1 MDDSELNALI
11 KLLSDPD
18 EFVSESV
25 KKKLI
30 DEFDHIQHKFS
41 EAIADSENNLLVQR
55 GNEIIREYHFIRAIN
70 ELKKWKNS
78 KSKDLIKGI
87 VIISKIFSPELEYQ
101 EIYSFF
107 ESIRRNLTFDI
118 KNLSPIEQIRFLN
131 NILFKQYKFKVL
143 LNVNNFENFLIS
155 ESLKTKN
162 FSPLIITVIYYL
174 TAKRLDIPIVI
185 VKNKEIILLSYLNK
199 LDDNN
204 KFEEKSK
211 ENYYFFVN
219 PADKGY
225 VFRFEELKYSI
236 KEKNINS
243 ADDFTTTDHSDILKL
258 IIGKL
263 IMVARNKNLLEI
275 MDYLVML
282 HKTLY

>member
-18 EFVSESV
+18 EFVSESA

-41 EAIADSENNLLVQR
+41 EVIADSENILLVQR

-78 KSKDLIKGI
+78 KTKDLIKGI

-101 EIYSFF
+101 EIYGFF

-131 NILFKQYKFKVL
+131 NILFKEYKFKVL

-155 ESLKTKN
+155 EALKTKK
-162 FSPLIITVIYYL
+162 FSPLIITIIYYL

-185 VKNKEIILLSYLNK
+185 VRNKEIMLLSYLNK

-204 KFEEKSK
+204 KFEEKNK

-219 PADKGY
+219 PVDKGY
-225 VFRFEELKYSI
+225 IFRFEELKYSI
-236 KEKNINS
+236 KEKNIKS
-243 ADDFTTTDHSDILKL
+243 ADDFTSTNHSDILKL
-258 IIGKL
+258 VIGKL